1 MKRNQTKG
9 CDVSGYVRKVEGG
22 EGLTMGELRKI
33 SYDGVVWWCQD
44 AKNLNG
50 GGDWWCEG
58 NIVNDGIDGFG
69 KIKFFVLAL
78 EVEMVDI
85 GGSVSARQEMV
96 DEGAEE
102 ERVVVEGGGV
112 EVEDG
117 KGSPN
122 VPPPLTQNARL
133 KRCFCVQR

>member
-1 MKRNQTKG
+1 MTDR
-9 CDVSGYVRKVEGG
+9 
-22 EGLTMGELRKI
+22 ELRKLL
-33 SYDGVVWWCQD
+33 YDAFSED
-44 AKNLNG
+44 AENLDA
-50 GGDWWCEG
+50 GGDGGCEG

>member
-1 MKRNQTKG
+1 MTAYIGVRLTLFCSDNAHEGKTRR
-9 CDVSGYVRKVEGG
+9 VS
-22 EGLTMGELRKI
+22 
-33 SYDGVVWWCQD
+33 
-44 AKNLNG
+44 
-50 GGDWWCEG
+50 
-58 NIVNDGIDGFG
+58 